1 MVLNG
6 HGIGD
11 DAGIDWSGIAKNAAQ
26 GAATAIITKIGA
38 DGQPHQVVVPVKD
51 DGIPKPLL
59 YIGGGVLAL
68 VLAKMLLKPA
78 GRAAVANPSRRRRRR
93 HRARRRR

>member
-6 HGIGD
+6 VGD
-11 DAGIDWSGIAKNAAQ
+11 DSSIDWSGIAKNAAQ
-26 GAATAIITKIGA
+26 GAATAVITRIGA
-38 DGQPHQVVVPVKD
+38 NGQPQQVVVPVKD

-59 YIGGGVLAL
+59 YIGAGVLGL
-68 VLAKMLLKPA
+68 VLVKMLMKPA
-78 GRAAVANPSRRRRRR
+78 RATVANPSRRRRRRR